1 MLLRDGRLIDGVGNV
16 IERGALRIDGA
27 GAIEDVGHL
36 TPDSDETVY
45 DLSGKTVMPGLVD
58 AHVHLSLSGA
68 ASIDPVLD
76 ASDVELAL
84 TEAANARRTLAAG
97 VTAVRT
103 MGARDLDVRVRD
115 HVRRGDIEGP
125 RIVANC
131 RSITITGG
139 HGHHLG
145 REVDGPQACRR
156 AVREEVQRGADFV
169 KFMSTGGVTTPDS
182 DPEALAFTP
191 AEIRTLVDESHRQG
205 VPAATHAHGAKGVK
219 VAARAGVDTVEHGS
233 SLDDEAIDCLRDN
246 DVTLVPTL
254 SAGHSIVENA
264 ADAPDETATQNS
276 AVYDRHVDSFRRAYE
291 AGVTIA
297 GGTDAGTPFNYHG
310 ENVTELSCMVD
321 NGMDEMDA
329 LVAMTS
335 TAAETIGLDDAGRI
349 EPGTQADLLV
359 LDDNPL
365 ADLSALRS
373 PETVLQAGEVVA
385 GRPLSRP

>member
-16 IERGALRIDGA
+16 IERGTLRIGDQGT
-27 GAIEDVGHL
+27 IEDVGHL
-36 TPDSDETVY
+36 TPEADETVY

-84 TEAANARRTLAAG
+84 IEAANARRTLAAG

-103 MGARDLDVRVRD
+103 MGARDLDVRVRE
-115 HVRRGDIEGP
+115 HVNRGDLDGP

-145 REVDGPQACRR
+145 REVDGPHACRR
-156 AVREEVQRGADFV
+156 AVREEVKRGAEFV

-191 AEIRTLVDESHRQG
+191 EEIRTLVDEAHRQG
-205 VPAATHAHGAKGVK
+205 VPAATHAHGAEGVK
-219 VAARAGVDTVEHGS
+219 VAVRAGVDTVEHGTC
-233 SLDDEAIDCLRDN
+233 LDDEAIDCLREN

-254 SAGHSIVENA
+254 SAGRSIVENA
-264 ADAPDETATQNS
+264 ADAPEETATQTS
-276 AVYDRHVDSFRRAYE
+276 AVYERHVESFRRAYE

-297 GGTDAGTPFNYHG
+297 GGTDAGTPFNDHG
-310 ENVTELSCMVD
+310 ENATELSHMVAH
-321 NGMDEMDA
+321 GMDEMDA

-335 TAAETIGLDDAGRI
+335 TAAETIGLADAGRI
-349 EPGTQADLLV
+349 EPGAQADLLV
-359 LDDNPL
+359 LDGDPL
-365 ADLSALRS
+365 DDFSALRS
-373 PETVLQAGEVVA
+373 PETVLQAGDVVA
-385 GRPLSRP
+385 GRSLGRP